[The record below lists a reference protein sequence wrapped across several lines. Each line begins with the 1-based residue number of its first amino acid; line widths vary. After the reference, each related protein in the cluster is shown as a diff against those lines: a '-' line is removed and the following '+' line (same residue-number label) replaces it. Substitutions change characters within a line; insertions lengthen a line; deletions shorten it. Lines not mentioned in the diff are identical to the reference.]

1 MGELEGAELG
11 GAAGEEEVLV
21 WGFTYGGLWTSLV
34 MQSPPWQAVGRTSGY
49 HQGIFAE
56 QAL

>member
-21 WGFTYGGLWTSLV
+21 GVHLWGSLDLPCDAVSSLAGSREDLGL
-34 MQSPPWQAVGRTSGY
+34 PPRN
-49 HQGIFAE
+49 IF
-56 QAL
+56 